1 MRQGIILLAHG
12 SKVSKAN
19 QELEELAL
27 NLKDKL
33 DLEVSYANLQF
44 VKPDFWSALEQLLAE
59 QVNKVIVVPLFM
71 FSGRHVQE
79 DIPQLITAAEK
90 KYSEIEFEVV
100 DHLAARKDNFLNFLA
115 GELREK

>member
-1 MRQGIILLAHG
+1 MRQGIILFAHG
-12 SKVSKAN
+12 SKVSEAN

-27 NLKDKL
+27 NLEDNL
-33 DLEVSYANLQF
+33 NSEVSYANLQF
-44 VKPDFWSALEQLLAE
+44 IKPDFWSAVEDLLAE

-79 DIPQLITAAEK
+79 DIPQLISTAEK

-100 DHLAARKDNFLNFLA
+100 DHLAARKGDFLNFLA
-115 GELREK
+115 GELKEK